1 MKKDKMVLVK
11 DSSSPY
17 FLKTLPWVT
26 QALTTLLFIFYFI
39 QITFLFVFGSTWF
52 RSFFALTT
60 DGVLHG
66 RLWEF
71 LTYAFLHDEVEP
83 PHLLTN
89 AIVIYFLGNQLEKV
103 LGHLR
108 LALLFFG
115 GAISGG
121 LGWYFFGG
129 PMHEHGLIGASGV
142 VFSFFLAF
150 AFCLQEIWIR
160 SIIFNQDIDSNRF
173 IFNPTFFLIIQVL
186 VLVFVIFEALCVVFD
201 IPTGSSHTAHLAG
214 AIFGYLYLKLWPV
227 RTYQSSCPRAPSL

>member
-1 MKKDKMVLVK
+1 M
-11 DSSSPY
+11 SSPY

-26 QALTTLLFIFYFI
+26 QALTTFLFIIYLI

-60 DGVLHG
+60 DGVFHG

-71 LTYAFLHDEVEP
+71 LTYAFLHDEMEP

-89 AIVIYFLGNQLEKV
+89 AIIIYSLGNQLEKV

-108 LALLFFG
+108 LALLFVG

-121 LGWYFFGG
+121 LGWFFFGG
-129 PMHEHGLIGASGV
+129 PMHEPGLIGASGV
-142 VFSFFLAF
+142 VFSFLLAF

-160 SIIFNQDIDSNRF
+160 SLTLNQDIPFQRF
-173 IFNPTFFLIIQVL
+173 IFNPTFFLVIQVI
-186 VLVFVIFEALCVVFD
+186 VLVFVVFEALCLVFD
-201 IPTGSSHTAHLAG
+201 IHTGSSHTAHLAG
-214 AIFGYLYLKLWPV
+214 AIFGYLYVKLWPIKPLEAFLP
-227 RTYQSSCPRAPSL
+227 SSHPFR